1 MRLTTLPEEPE
12 AGPWRA
18 VRLAELVAELRTR
31 CANRARAVIAVDG
44 RSAGGKSTLTV
55 RLAAALGAQVVHTD
69 DVAWWHD
76 FFTWDDLLIGGVLEP
91 YLTGD
96 AVAFR
101 PPAWQER
108 GREGAI
114 TVANNCSV
122 ILIEGVGASRN
133 SLAPYLSAAVW
144 VQSDW
149 TLAEA
154 RGIARDMQGER
165 PDAAEAK
172 RFWDDWQAEERSFL
186 AGDRPWERAD
196 VVVCGTPL
204 IEVGEDEVLIGAPP
218 PPPPKPS

>member
-1 MRLTTLPEEPE
+1 MRLTTFPEEPE
-12 AGPWRA
+12 ARPWRA
-18 VRLAELVAELRTR
+18 VPFSELVAELRTR
-31 CANRARAVIAVDG
+31 CGGEARIVIAVDG
-44 RSAGGKSTLTV
+44 RSAGGKSTLTT

-76 FFTWDDLLIGGVLEP
+76 FFAWDDLLIGGVLEP
-91 YLTGD
+91 YLAGE

-114 TVANNCSV
+114 AIPPDCCV
-122 ILIEGVGASRN
+122 ILVEGVGASRR
-133 SLAPYLSAAVW
+133 SLVPYLSAAVW

-149 TLAEA
+149 PLAEA
-154 RGIARDMQGER
+154 RGIARDMRTER

-172 RFWDDWQAEERSFL
+172 LFWDDWQADERSFL
-186 AGDRPWERAD
+186 AADRPWERAD

-204 IEVGEDEVLIGAPP
+204 IELREDEVLIGTSPP
-218 PPPPKPS
+218 SPP